1 MRSTYPPLE
10 GEGRLASSVARCETG
25 WGDSLSSSPVFQ
37 RFNFSLPRTV
47 QLHINPFE
55 YSRQVGGDLGIP
67 EADNTISFLLQPK
80 LSFTIA
86 AGRLVLVMV
95 TAVEFDNEMYG
106 RAKEIDDVG
115 TDRSLSSKMRAVHRQ
130 FFQGTS
136 QCSLVWRCIGA

>member
-10 GEGRLASSVARCETG
+10 GEGRLASREARCEPG

-37 RFNFSLPRTV
+37 RFSFGLPRTA

-80 LSFTIA
+80 LPFTIVFS
-86 AGRLVLVMV
+86 RLVLVMV
-95 TAVEFDNEMYG
+95 TAVEFDDEMCG
-106 RAKEIDDVG
+106 RAKQIDDIG
-115 TDRSLSSKMRAVHRQ
+115 TDRSLSPKMRAIHRQ
-130 FFQGTS
+130 FFQGTP